1 MTAIL
6 LMVGLGAGIILGL
19 IFPGFI
25 PPQFTTYVAVG
36 LLAGVDTLLGGLN
49 AYTKG
54 QFRWKIFLSG
64 FIFNTILAALLTW
77 FGNLLSLDL
86 YLAAVVVFGARI
98 FHNLA
103 ELRRMLL
110 HSSQKNDKLDV

>member
-1 MTAIL
+1 M
-6 LMVGLGAGIILGL
+6 
-19 IFPGFI
+19 
-25 PPQFTTYVAVG
+25 
-36 LLAGVDTLLGGLN
+36 
-49 AYTKG
+49 
-54 QFRWKIFLSG
+54 
-64 FIFNTILAALLTW
+64 
-77 FGNLLSLDL
+77 LSLDL

>member
-1 MTAIL
+1 MTVIL
-6 LMVGLGAGIILGL
+6 LMVGLGAGVILGL

-25 PPQFTTYVAVG
+25 PAQFTTYVAVG
-36 LLAGVDTLLGGLN
+36 LLAGVDTLLGGLS

-54 QFRWKIFLSG
+54 QFRWNIFLSG
-64 FIFNTILAALLTW
+64 FIFNTILAVLLTW

-86 YLAAVVVFGARI
+86 YLAAVVVFGTRI